1 MNPKDQRRMQRIRN
15 LGIMAHIDAGKTTVT
30 ERMLFISGK
39 IHRIGEVHDGNTTM
53 DWMVQERE
61 RGITITSAVTT
72 FAWGDSEL
80 HLIDTPGH
88 VDFTIEVE
96 RSLRVLDG
104 AVAVFDSVHGVE
116 PQSETVWRQADKF
129 RIPRLAFLNKMDR
142 LGAEYERAFESLESH
157 FSQVMLP
164 LQTPI
169 GFEGGFRGVIDL
181 LTGERTV
188 WTDPE
193 DPTVHEVLEKASD
206 AEEARAA
213 TYREKLFE
221 RLAELDDGICD
232 KYLAGEEIPLDEVK
246 AALRRVTIS
255 GKGVPVLCGTA
266 LRNKGLPPLMD
277 AVVQYLPSP
286 LDVPPLVGQDPRTGE
301 LVQREHS
308 PTEKLCALA
317 FKVAMMEDGR
327 RMTFLRLYSGR
338 IEAGMELYNATRK
351 ITERPSRVFM
361 MHANHRE
368 RLESIECGNIF
379 SVLGLKLTKTG
390 DTLSD
395 EGAPIVLESIEGYTP
410 VIKMAVEPE
419 TSRDKDRLDEVLGK
433 FRDEDP
439 TFNSFED
446 RETGE
451 TIIEGMGELH
461 LEIVADRI
469 RRDYKVPIMVG
480 KPQVVYLETISQTF
494 EAESVVDR
502 QADNESL
509 YARVRLRLEPGLRGA
524 GRVFVNKCPTP
535 LKPEFIDAVRDGAN
549 DASQNG
555 PVGGYEATD
564 FTVTLVDAEAREGAS
579 TPIAF
584 KMATAMTIEKA
595 LAGASPVKLEPLME
609 LEVVVPD
616 EYMGE
621 VIGDLQSRKGK
632 VEEINELA
640 TPGVREIRGKVPL
653 GRMFGY
659 STGIRSMTQG
669 RGTFTLKFHSYDIVR
684 G

>member
-1 MNPKDQRRMQRIRN
+1 MNPKELRRMQRIRN

-72 FAWGDSEL
+72 FPWRDADL

-116 PQSETVWRQADKF
+116 PQSEAVWRQADKF

-142 LGAEYERAFESLESH
+142 LGAEFERAFASLEKH
-157 FSQVMLP
+157 FSQLMLP
-164 LQTPI
+164 LQAPI

-181 LTGERTV
+181 LTGVRTV

-193 DPTVHEVLEKASD
+193 DPTTCETLEAASP
-206 AEEARAA
+206 AEEEVAARF
-213 TYREKLFE
+213 REKLFE
-221 RLAELDDGICD
+221 RLADLDDGVCN
-232 KYLAGEEIPLDEVK
+232 KYLAGEEIPLDELKDV
-246 AALRRVTIS
+246 LRRVTLS
-255 GKGVPVLCGTA
+255 GKAVPVLIGTA

-277 AVVQYLPSP
+277 AVVDYLPSP
-286 LDVPPLVGQDPRTGE
+286 AEIQPVMGQDPRTGE

-308 PTEKLCALA
+308 ANEKLCALA

-327 RMTFLRLYSGR
+327 RMTFLRLYSGK
-338 IEAGMELYNATRK
+338 IDAGMELYNATRK
-351 ITERPSRVFM
+351 LTERPSRVFM

-368 RLESIECGNIF
+368 RLESIDAGNIF

-395 EGAPIVLESIEGYTP
+395 PTAPIVLESIEGYTP

-469 RRDYKVPIMVG
+469 RREYKVPVMVG
-480 KPQVVYLETISQTF
+480 KPQVVYMETISQAA
-494 EAESVVDR
+494 ELESVVDR

-509 YARVRLRLEPGLRGA
+509 YARVRLRLEPGLRGT
-524 GRVFVNKCPTP
+524 GRVFQNRCTVP
-535 LKPEFIDAVRDGAN
+535 LKPEFVDAVRDGAN

-555 PVGGYEATD
+555 PVGGFEATD
-564 FTVTLVDAEAREGAS
+564 FVVALVDAEAREGAS

-595 LAGASPVKLEPLME
+595 LVAAAPVKLEPLME
-609 LEVVVPD
+609 LEVLVPD
-616 EYMGE
+616 EFMGE

-632 VEEINELA
+632 VDEINDLP
-640 TPGVREIRGKVPL
+640 TPGAREIRGKVPL

-659 STGIRSMTQG
+659 STSLRSMTQG
-669 RGTFTLKFHSYDIVR
+669 RANFTLKFHSYDIVR